1 MLLRFDHRAEDAE
14 SIPDA
19 KLDCKFFS
27 KVFCSTEV
35 MMTIQMKK
43 ILVAKDLSKESS
55 NVIRYA
61 LELGSKFEAEVHVL
75 HVMPTVD
82 SSVLNMVALTMGAD
96 KLAQLNKVNEEEMA
110 NNTREQLHTIIEAEK
125 DLVESEILHP
135 PQIEVHHG
143 EPAPTI
149 LSVADR
155 LDVDLIVLGSHS
167 KGRLH
172 YAFLGSVAEK
182 ILRKTHR
189 TVTIVPPVVGH

>member
-1 MLLRFDHRAEDAE
+1 M
-14 SIPDA
+14 SI
-19 KLDCKFFS
+19 KI
-27 KVFCSTEV
+27 E
-35 MMTIQMKK
+35 K

-61 LELGSKFEAEVHVL
+61 LELACKFHAQVHVL

-96 KLAQLNKVNEEEMA
+96 KLAKLNAENEAELA
-110 NNTREQLHTIIEAEK
+110 QKTREQLHSIIQKETE
-125 DLVESEILHP
+125 LMEEEIVHP
-135 PQIEVHHG
+135 PKVEVHHG
-143 EPAPTI
+143 DAAPMV

-155 LDVDLIVLGSHS
+155 LNVDMIVLGSHS
-167 KGRLH
+167 KGKLH

-189 TVTIVPPVVGH
+189 TVVVVPPAIGS